1 MKASMPEIIGN
12 QKLRSR
18 LCSDILSQTTSH
30 AYILSGAKG
39 SGKHTIAF
47 QYAAAI
53 ACERKGDPNEPLP
66 CGRCTACRKVLDG
79 KSPDVITIAKDG
91 QSIKVK
97 QMRDLPLDV
106 LKVPVDLDEK
116 IYIIEDAHTMTEGAQ
131 NAFLLTLEEPPSFVK
146 FFLLCEAE
154 EPLLETIRSRAP
166 ILRTE
171 PIAAEQI
178 RSYFRDR
185 AVNISSLSEEEIG
198 EILSIANGSIGRA
211 LDLLD
216 SEEREPLV
224 KLRHMADSLI
234 HLALKKNMV
243 VLIEL
248 INKFPKKHDEL
259 LPIFA
264 TAQTALRDLIALKQ
278 SEDAPL
284 CFYTN
289 RETAIEEA
297 YRFSRAT
304 LFRLSDLLT
313 ETEERLTRN
322 ANSKLTLTAM
332 IAKL

>member
-47 QYAAAI
+47 QYAAAV

-243 VLIEL
+243 ALIEL